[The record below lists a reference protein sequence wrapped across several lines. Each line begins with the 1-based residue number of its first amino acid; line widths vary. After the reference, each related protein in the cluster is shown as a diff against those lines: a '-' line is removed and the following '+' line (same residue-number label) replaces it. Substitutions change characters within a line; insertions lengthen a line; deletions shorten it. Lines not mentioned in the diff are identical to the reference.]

1 MANQSINAVKI
12 IPNDNINLPE
22 PGIKTS
28 GTSTTGTAGVTLKDS
43 SNDFLNSVTN
53 PNGYNVNSGD
63 VVYNTSTN
71 AVAKVLQVVDANTIT
86 LDTAIMAAVGNT
98 YEIYQSNNSA
108 GGTDLNVYVGTGGDI
123 QVMMTAGTGTENHL
137 FQNVVSGSFLP
148 IQVKRVLAT
157 STTASNLLALR

>member
-1 MANQSINAVKI
+1 MSNQSINAIKV

-28 GTSTTGTAGVTLKDS
+28 GASTTGTTGVTLKDS
-43 SNDFLNSVTN
+43 GNDFLNSATN
-53 PNGYNVNSGD
+53 PNGYNVRGGD

-71 AVAKVLQVVDANTIT
+71 AVAKVLTVDDANTIT

-98 YEIYQSNNSA
+98 YEIYQGSEA
-108 GGTDLNVYVGTGGDI
+108 GTDLNVYVGTGGDI
-123 QVMMTAGTGTENHL
+123 EVMMTAGEGTEKHL

-157 STTASNLLALR
+157 NTTASNLLALR